1 MSDRNCSY
9 AKNELA
15 SYSFWQSSGLPL
27 PKTKVDYS
35 RFVHAQGFN
44 RQKQTPTS
52 FFVHSKGINM
62 EPNSYITIFN
72 SG

>member
-1 MSDRNCSY
+1 MKEGST

-15 SYSFWQSSGLPL
+15 PYSFWQSNGLPL

-35 RFVHAQGFN
+35 RFVHTQGFH

-52 FFVHSKGINM
+52 FFVHGKEIKDKKWFYN
-62 EPNSYITIFN
+62 F
-72 SG
+72 